1 MIFAVVEDSRSQ
13 AEVLKALLKSEGYQV
28 EVFANG
34 ESFLAAL
41 HGGGFDF
48 YVIDWALP
56 DISGDILVGKIREQ
70 CGWDV
75 PVVVCTA
82 RTEEDFASDILR
94 QGADDYIPKPVRYM
108 EFLARVNVLLRRV
121 QGKTPSLLRFGRIEL
136 DVEGRRI
143 RLNGQEVELTQ
154 REFDLAV
161 VLLNNIGR
169 VLGRRVRQMVD
180 GANNF
185 SLLSIPF
192 FIVMGEFMSAGGIS
206 EKIVDLANLAVGR
219 FRGGLAYV
227 NVLDSMFF
235 GGISGSAVADVSSL
249 GTIVIPMM
257 VKQGYDEDF
266 SVGLTVTTACQG
278 VLIPPSHN
286 MVIYALAAGG
296 VSIGTLFMAGLLP
309 GIALGCGMIIMCMM
323 MAKRYNFPKGE
334 GVAKGEGIKVLLRGI
349 LPMMTLI
356 IIMVGTS
363 AGVFTATEAS
373 AIACVYTMF
382 LSMVVFRSVKLR
394 DVGGILKNSLKTLAI
409 VMTLLATAKAF
420 AYMMTELRI
429 PAMITAALLSITSN
443 KYVLMLIINI
453 LLLLLGCFM
462 DMAPLI
468 TIMTPIL
475 LPVVTNPAIGMDPV
489 HFGVVMIFNLAVG
502 LCTPP
507 VGSAL
512 FVGCAIGKT
521 PIERT
526 SKNMLPLYAVMVTVL
541 LLVTY
546 IPEISLWLPRMTGYA
561 G

>member
-1 MIFAVVEDSRSQ
+1 MTTTLAGIVLIGGFVLLMILRTPVSFAM
-13 AEVLKALLKSEGYQV
+13 
-28 EVFANG
+28 
-34 ESFLAAL
+34 LAATL
-41 HGGGFDF
+41 GS
-48 YVIDWALP
+48 AL
-56 DISGDILVGKIREQ
+56 ITGTNFSV
-70 CGWDV
+70 
-75 PVVVCTA
+75 
-82 RTEEDFASDILR
+82 
-94 QGADDYIPKPVRYM
+94 M
-108 EFLARVNVLLRRV
+108 
-121 QGKTPSLLRFGRIEL
+121 
-136 DVEGRRI
+136 
-143 RLNGQEVELTQ
+143 
-154 REFDLAV
+154 
-161 VLLNNIGR
+161 
-169 VLGRRVRQMVD
+169 VRQMVD

-257 VKQGYDEDF
+257 KKQGYDEDF
-266 SVGLTVTTACQG
+266 AVGLTVTTACQG

-309 GIALGCGMIIMCMM
+309 GILLGVGMIILCIV
-323 MAKRYNFPKGE
+323 MAKRFNFPKGT
-334 GVAKGEGIKVLLRGI
+334 GVAKGEGVRVLVRGI
-349 LPMMTLI
+349 LPMLTLV
-356 IIMVGTS
+356 IIMVGTG

-382 LSMVVFRSVKLR
+382 LAMVVFRSVKLR
-394 DVGGILKNSLKTLAI
+394 DVGRVIRNSLKTLAI

-429 PAMITAALLSITSN
+429 PAAITAGLLGITNN
-443 KYVLMLIINI
+443 KIILLIIINV

-475 LPVVTNPAIGMDPV
+475 LPVVTDPAIGMDPV
-489 HFGVVMIFNLAVG
+489 HFGVMLIFNLAVG

-512 FVGCAIGKT
+512 FVGCAIGRR
-521 PIERT
+521 PSSARPRT
-526 SKNMLPLYAVMVTVL
+526 CCRSMR
-541 LLVTY
+541 
-546 IPEISLWLPRMTGYA
+546 SWLSCCCWSPTSPTSRWCFRA
-561 G
+561 C

>member
-1 MIFAVVEDSRSQ
+1 MTELLAGIVLIGGFVLLMIF
-13 AEVLKALLKSEGYQV
+13 K
-28 EVFANG
+28 
-34 ESFLAAL
+34 
-41 HGGGFDF
+41 
-48 YVIDWALP
+48 
-56 DISGDILVGKIREQ
+56 
-70 CGWDV
+70 V
-75 PVVVCTA
+75 PVC
-82 RTEEDFASDILR
+82 FA
-94 QGADDYIPKPVRYM
+94 M
-108 EFLARVNVLLRRV
+108 LLS
-121 QGKTPSLLRFGRIEL
+121 T
-136 DVEGRRI
+136 
-143 RLNGQEVELTQ
+143 
-154 REFDLAV
+154 
-161 VLLNNIGR
+161 
-169 VLGRRVRQMVD
+169 LGSALVTGTNFSVMIRQMMD

-192 FIVMGEFMSAGGIS
+192 FILMGEFMSAGEIS
-206 EKIVDLANLAVGR
+206 DKIVNLANLAVGR

-249 GTIVIPMM
+249 GSIVIPMM
-257 VKQGYDEDF
+257 KRQGYDEDF
-266 SVGLTVTTACQG
+266 AVGLTVTTACQG

-296 VSIGTLFMAGLLP
+296 VSIGSLFMAGLVP
-309 GIALGCGMIIMCMM
+309 GIALGCGMIIMCLL
-323 MAKRYNFPKGE
+323 MAKRYNFPKGT
-334 GVAKGEGIKVLLRGI
+334 GVKKGEGWRVLVEGI
-349 LPMMTLI
+349 LPMMTLV
-356 IIMVGTS
+356 IIMVGTG
-363 AGVFTATEAS
+363 AGVFTATESS

-382 LSMVVFRSVKLR
+382 LSMVVFRKVKIR
-394 DVGGILKNSLKTLAI
+394 DVGHIIKNSLKTLAI

-429 PAMITAALLSITSN
+429 PAAISAGLLSITDN
-443 KYVLMLIINI
+443 KYILLLIINV

-475 LPVVTNPAIGMDPV
+475 LPVVTAVGMDPL
-489 HFGVVMIFNLAVG
+489 HFGVVLIFNLAVG

-526 SKNMLPLYAVMVTVL
+526 AKNMLPLYFTMVVVL

-546 IPEISLWLPRMTGYA
+546 IPEISMWLPRMTGYGA
-561 G
+561 

>member
-1 MIFAVVEDSRSQ
+1 MTTATL
-13 AEVLKALLKSEGYQV
+13 AGLVLI
-28 EVFANG
+28 
-34 ESFLAAL
+34 
-41 HGGGFDF
+41 GGF
-48 YVIDWALP
+48 
-56 DISGDILVGKIREQ
+56 
-70 CGWDV
+70 
-75 PVVVCTA
+75 
-82 RTEEDFASDILR
+82 
-94 QGADDYIPKPVRYM
+94 
-108 EFLARVNVLLRRV
+108 VLLLLMRV
-121 QGKTPSLLRFGRIEL
+121 PISFAMLLATLGSALVTGTNFS
-136 DVEGRRI
+136 
-143 RLNGQEVELTQ
+143 
-154 REFDLAV
+154 
-161 VLLNNIGR
+161 VL
-169 VLGRRVRQMVD
+169 VRQMVD

-257 VKQGYDEDF
+257 VKQGYTEDF

-296 VSIGTLFMAGLLP
+296 GVSIGSLFMAGAGP
-309 GIALGCGMIIMCMM
+309 GIALGCAM
-323 MAKRYNFPKGE
+323 MALCFFMGKKYNFPKG
-334 GVAKGEGIKVLLRGI
+334 VAIPKEQRKSVILRGI
-349 LPMMTLI
+349 LPMLTLVI
-356 IIMVGTS
+356 ILVGTGM
-363 AGVFTATEAS
+363 GVFTATESS
-373 AIACVYTMF
+373 AIAVVYTMF
-382 LSMVVFRSVKLR
+382 LAYVVFRDAKLR
-394 DVGGILKNSLKTLAI
+394 DFGKVIKNALKTLAI

-429 PAMITAALLSITSN
+429 PSAISSGLLSITDN
-443 KYVLMLIINI
+443 KYILLLIINV

-475 LPVVTNPAIGMDPV
+475 VPVVTNPAIGMDPV
-489 HFGVVMIFNLAVG
+489 HFGVVLIFNLAVG

-526 SKNMLPLYAVMVTVL
+526 AKNMLPLYATMVIVL

-546 IPEISLWLPRMTGYA
+546 VPDISLLLPRLLMGYGA
-561 G
+561 

>member
-1 MIFAVVEDSRSQ
+1 MTTAT
-13 AEVLKALLKSEGYQV
+13 
-28 EVFANG
+28 
-34 ESFLAAL
+34 LAAIVL
-41 HGGGFDF
+41 IGGF
-48 YVIDWALP
+48 IALM
-56 DISGDILVGKIREQ
+56 LMR
-70 CGWDV
+70 V
-75 PVVVCTA
+75 PVS
-82 RTEEDFASDILR
+82 FAMLLSTL
-94 QGADDYIPKPVRYM
+94 GCALVTGTN
-108 EFLARVNVLLRRV
+108 FSVL
-121 QGKTPSLLRFGRIEL
+121 
-136 DVEGRRI
+136 
-143 RLNGQEVELTQ
+143 
-154 REFDLAV
+154 
-161 VLLNNIGR
+161 
-169 VLGRRVRQMVD
+169 VRQMVD
-180 GANNF
+180 GVNNF

-192 FIVMGEFMSAGGIS
+192 FILMGEIMGAGGIS
-206 EKIVDLANLAVGR
+206 DKIIDLANLAVGR

-227 NVLDSMFF
+227 NCLSSMFF

-249 GTIVIPMM
+249 GSVVIPMM
-257 VKQGYDEDF
+257 KQQGYTEDF

-356 IIMVGTS
+356 IIMVGTG

-429 PAMITAALLSITSN
+429 PSAISSGLLSITDN
-443 KYVLMLIINI
+443 KYILLLIINV

-462 DMAPLI
+462 DMGVLI
-468 TIMTPIL
+468 FVSTPIL
-475 LPVVTNPAIGMDPV
+475 YPLAVGTLGMNPY
-489 HFGVVMIFNLAVG
+489 HFGVVLVFGFAIG

-507 VGSAL
+507 VGTSLFLGCKIGKISVESSLKAFIPFYLIMLMLL
-512 FVGCAIGKT
+512 FVFA
-521 PIERT
+521 
-526 SKNMLPLYAVMVTVL
+526 YV
-541 LLVTY
+541 
-546 IPEISLWLPRMTGYA
+546 PEVSLCLPRWLGLTV
-561 G
+561 

>member
-1 MIFAVVEDSRSQ
+1 MTTATLAGVV
-13 AEVLKALLKSEGYQV
+13 LI
-28 EVFANG
+28 
-34 ESFLAAL
+34 
-41 HGGGFDF
+41 GGF
-48 YVIDWALP
+48 
-56 DISGDILVGKIREQ
+56 
-70 CGWDV
+70 
-75 PVVVCTA
+75 
-82 RTEEDFASDILR
+82 
-94 QGADDYIPKPVRYM
+94 
-108 EFLARVNVLLRRV
+108 VLLL
-121 QGKTPSLLRFGRIEL
+121 LLRVPISFAMLLSTLGSAM
-136 DVEGRRI
+136 VTGT
-143 RLNGQEVELTQ
+143 N
-154 REFDLAV
+154 FS
-161 VLLNNIGR
+161 VL
-169 VLGRRVRQMVD
+169 VRQMVD

-309 GIALGCGMIIMCMM
+309 GIALGCGMIIMCML

-334 GVAKGEGIKVLLRGI
+334 GVAKGEGIKILLRGI
-349 LPMMTLI
+349 LPMMTLL
-356 IIMVGTS
+356 IIMVGTG

-394 DVGGILKNSLKTLAI
+394 DVGQILKNSLKTLAI

-429 PAMITAALLSITSN
+429 PAAISNGLLSITDN
-443 KYVLMLIINI
+443 KYILLLIINVM
-453 LLLLLGCFM
+453 LLLLGCFM

-475 LPVVTNPAIGMDPV
+475 VPVVTNPAIGMDPV

-526 SKNMLPLYAVMVTVL
+526 AKNMMPLYLTMVIVL
-541 LLVTY
+541 MLVTY
-546 IPEISLWLPRMTGYA
+546 IPDVSLLLPRLLMGYGA
-561 G
+561 

>member
-1 MIFAVVEDSRSQ
+1 MSTIAGVILIGGF
-13 AEVLKALLKSEGYQV
+13 VLLMLLKVPVS
-28 EVFANG
+28 FAM
-34 ESFLAAL
+34 LAATL
-41 HGGGFDF
+41 GS
-48 YVIDWALP
+48 ALAMGTNF
-56 DISGDILVGKIREQ
+56 S
-70 CGWDV
+70 
-75 PVVVCTA
+75 
-82 RTEEDFASDILR
+82 
-94 QGADDYIPKPVRYM
+94 
-108 EFLARVNVLLRRV
+108 VL
-121 QGKTPSLLRFGRIEL
+121 
-136 DVEGRRI
+136 
-143 RLNGQEVELTQ
+143 
-154 REFDLAV
+154 
-161 VLLNNIGR
+161 
-169 VLGRRVRQMVD
+169 VRQMVD

-206 EKIVDLANLAVGR
+206 EKIVNLANLAVGR

-257 VKQGYDEDF
+257 VRQGYDEDF
-266 SVGLTVTTACQG
+266 AVGLTVTTACQG

-296 VSIGTLFMAGLLP
+296 GVSIGTLFMAGLVP
-309 GIALGCGMIIMCMM
+309 GMALGVGMIIMCVL
-323 MAKRYNFPKGE
+323 MAKRYNFPKGT
-334 GVAKGEGIKVLLRGI
+334 GVARGEAVRVLLDGI
-349 LPMMTLI
+349 LPMLTLV
-356 IIMVGTS
+356 IIMVGTG

-382 LSMVVFRSVKLR
+382 LSLVVFRSVR
-394 DVGGILKNSLKTLAI
+394 IREIGGVIKNSLKTLAI

-429 PAMITAALLSITSN
+429 PAAISATLLGITDN
-443 KYVLMLIINI
+443 KYI
-453 LLLLLGCFM
+453 LLLIVNALLLALGCFM

-475 LPVVTNPAIGMDPV
+475 LPVVMAVGVDPV
-489 HFGVVMIFNLAVG
+489 HFGVIMIFNLAVG

-526 SKNMLPLYAVMVTVL
+526 ARNMLPLYAVMVIVL

-546 IPEISLWLPRMTGYA
+546 IPEIALTMPRMLMGY
-561 G
+561 GG

>member
-1 MIFAVVEDSRSQ
+1 MGIFAGI
-13 AEVLKALLKSEGYQV
+13 VLI
-28 EVFANG
+28 
-34 ESFLAAL
+34 
-41 HGGGFDF
+41 GGFA
-48 YVIDWALP
+48 VLMC
-56 DISGDILVGKIREQ
+56 LK
-70 CGWDV
+70 V
-75 PVVVCTA
+75 PVS
-82 RTEEDFASDILR
+82 FA
-94 QGADDYIPKPVRYM
+94 M
-108 EFLARVNVLLRRV
+108 LLS
-121 QGKTPSLLRFGRIEL
+121 T
-136 DVEGRRI
+136 
-143 RLNGQEVELTQ
+143 
-154 REFDLAV
+154 
-161 VLLNNIGR
+161 
-169 VLGRRVRQMVD
+169 LGSAAIMGTNFSVMVRQMVD

-192 FIVMGEFMSAGGIS
+192 FIVMGEFMGAGGIS

-249 GTIVIPMM
+249 GSMVIPMM
-257 VKQGYDEDF
+257 KKQGYDEDF
-266 SVGLTVTTACQG
+266 AVGLTVCTACQG

-296 VSIGTLFMAGLLP
+296 GVSIGTLFMAGMLP
-309 GIALGCGMIIMCMM
+309 GILLGVGMMVMCFI

-334 GVAKGEGIKVLLRGI
+334 GVAKGEGVKILLRGI
-349 LPMMTLI
+349 LPMMTLV
-356 IIMVGTS
+356 IIMVGTG
-363 AGVFTATEAS
+363 AGIFTATESS
-373 AIACVYTMF
+373 AIACVYTIF
-382 LSMVVFRSVKLR
+382 LAMVVFRTVKFK
-394 DVGGILKNSLKTLAI
+394 DVPGILKASLKTLCV

-429 PAMITAALLSITSN
+429 PDAITAALASVTDN
-443 KYVLMLIINI
+443 RYVLLLIINV
-453 LLLLLGCFM
+453 LLLVLGCFM

-475 LPVVTNPAIGMDPV
+475 LPVVTNPAIGVDPI
-489 HFGVVMIFNLAVG
+489 HFGVMMIFNLAVG

-526 SKNMLPLYAVMVTVL
+526 AKNMLPLYGVMVICL

-546 IPEISLWLPRMTGYA
+546 IPDIALFLPRVIMGY
-561 G
+561 GG

>member
-1 MIFAVVEDSRSQ
+1 MTTATL
-13 AEVLKALLKSEGYQV
+13 AGLVLI
-28 EVFANG
+28 
-34 ESFLAAL
+34 
-41 HGGGFDF
+41 GGF
-48 YVIDWALP
+48 
-56 DISGDILVGKIREQ
+56 
-70 CGWDV
+70 
-75 PVVVCTA
+75 
-82 RTEEDFASDILR
+82 
-94 QGADDYIPKPVRYM
+94 
-108 EFLARVNVLLRRV
+108 VLLLLMRV
-121 QGKTPSLLRFGRIEL
+121 PISFAMLLATLGSALVTGTNFS
-136 DVEGRRI
+136 
-143 RLNGQEVELTQ
+143 
-154 REFDLAV
+154 
-161 VLLNNIGR
+161 VL
-169 VLGRRVRQMVD
+169 VRQMVD

-356 IIMVGTS
+356 IIMVGTG
-363 AGVFTATEAS
+363 AGVFS
-373 AIACVYTMF
+373 
-382 LSMVVFRSVKLR
+382 SVKLR

-429 PAMITAALLSITSN
+429 PSAISSGLLSITDN
-443 KYVLMLIINI
+443 KYILLLIINV

-526 SKNMLPLYAVMVTVL
+526 SKNMLQLYAVMVTVL

>member
-1 MIFAVVEDSRSQ
+1 MTTATL
-13 AEVLKALLKSEGYQV
+13 AGLVLI
-28 EVFANG
+28 
-34 ESFLAAL
+34 
-41 HGGGFDF
+41 GGF
-48 YVIDWALP
+48 
-56 DISGDILVGKIREQ
+56 
-70 CGWDV
+70 
-75 PVVVCTA
+75 
-82 RTEEDFASDILR
+82 
-94 QGADDYIPKPVRYM
+94 
-108 EFLARVNVLLRRV
+108 VLLLLMRV
-121 QGKTPSLLRFGRIEL
+121 PISFAMLLSTLGSAMVTGTNFS
-136 DVEGRRI
+136 
-143 RLNGQEVELTQ
+143 
-154 REFDLAV
+154 
-161 VLLNNIGR
+161 VL
-169 VLGRRVRQMVD
+169 VRQMVD

-309 GIALGCGMIIMCMM
+309 GIALGSGMIIMCML

-334 GVAKGEGIKVLLRGI
+334 GVAKGEGIKILLRGI
-349 LPMMTLI
+349 LPMMTLG
-356 IIMVGTS
+356 IIMVGTG

-394 DVGGILKNSLKTLAI
+394 DVGQILKNSLKTLAI

-429 PAMITAALLSITSN
+429 PAMITAALLSIEGAELLDCDIRRLDTAYDWGVRLLNPVWNYANRLSGSN
-443 KYVLMLIINI
+443 AQQPEQGLTAYGRDFLQRMEELSIYVDVSHLSAAGFWDVVRLSRR
-453 LLLLLGCFM
+453 
-462 DMAPLI
+462 
-468 TIMTPIL
+468 
-475 LPVVTNPAIGMDPV
+475 PVVASHSNSRAVCPHRRNLTDDMFRAIRDSG
-489 HFGVVMIFNLAVG
+489 GVAG
-502 LCTPP
+502 LNYYQH
-507 VGSAL
+507 
-512 FVGCAIGKT
+512 FVGDDPTMEGLVRHVEHFLELDG
-521 PIERT
+521 ER
-526 SKNMLPLYAVMVTVL
+526 SLCLGGDMDGCELLAGGMRGLEDVPLLWQALADRGYPQSLLEDLFWNNLRRMV
-541 LLVTY
+541 
-546 IPEISLWLPRMTGYA
+546 
-561 G
+561 